1 VDTWLIVVIVVVA
14 VVLLALLA
22 LYLSKRSRITRARKR
37 EAAREHLQ
45 EAQIRSARAE
55 KEQALAEEQAAG
67 ARRELAEA
75 QERAALAE
83 QEARQRAAR
92 ADEDRSAA
100 EQLRA
105 RAQKAA
111 PDLVSGGTASGRAD
125 DAGRHAAEQDGQPY
139 DDTSRDQPGTDG
151 ATRR

>member
-1 VDTWLIVVIVVVA
+1 MDTWLIIVIVVVA

-22 LYLSKRSRITRARKR
+22 LALSKRSRISHARKR
-37 EAAREHLQ
+37 EEARGHLQ
-45 EAQIRSARAE
+45 EAEVRGARAE

-83 QEARQRAAR
+83 QEARERSAR
-92 ADEDRSAA
+92 ADEDRTAA

-111 PDLVSGGTASGRAD
+111 PDLVHDGGAD
-125 DAGRHAAEQDGQPY
+125 STDGPGRHADPDGRAV
-139 DDTSRDQPGTDG
+139 DETTDQPGAGG